1 MIITILL
8 IYMYVYF
15 DCPDLDEL
23 GSKLAKTLRG
33 LSSSEPTTDDKN
45 IIHKPQAKDMTR
57 KSSVPSLDY
66 HPRRSSVEKIETT
79 KEEEDRKFKTV
90 LRKWM
95 EHELL
100 EEKSAADDV

>member
-1 MIITILL
+1 
-8 IYMYVYF
+8 MYVYF

-33 LSSSEPTTDDKN
+33 LSSSKPTTDDKN
-45 IIHKPQAKDMTR
+45 IIHKPQVKDMTR
-57 KSSVPSLDY
+57 KSSVPTLDY
-66 HPRRSSVEKIETT
+66 HPEKIETT